1 MHPPFFFVLAK
12 KNAPCTV
19 EEKAV
24 SSKLARSGKFG
35 DADGCWPRP
44 DKTRQVSSECAVP
57 WQSSSLQAASCN
69 VVSHPG
75 YLSTRPAPLS
85 AAAPGMDSKGR
96 GRSPFLLVVQER
108 GPGGNPAE
116 RVSPWPLFGGDPFLS
131 VREMG
136 RICPAII
143 MAVAQKERK
152 AASWQPFFQNSPTW
166 SGSTSPPMVRSC
178 WAFSFHSRSAMAIFR
193 MMFFTVWSRA
203 VPSE

>member
-1 MHPPFFFVLAK
+1 MRRARWK
-12 KNAPCTV
+12 KKPLRPNLPVRASLGMRTV
-19 EEKAV
+19 ESHDRIKP
-24 SSKLARSGKFG
+24 AR
-35 DADGCWPRP
+35 
-44 DKTRQVSSECAVP
+44 
-57 WQSSSLQAASCN
+57 
-69 VVSHPG
+69 SHPG
-75 YLSTRPAPLS
+75 ALHLGNHPAFKPQVVTLPQIPGCLSKRLTFGP

-143 MAVAQKERK
+143 MAVAQKRK
-152 AASWQPFFQNSPTW
+152 AAPWQPFFQNSPTW